1 MEEGGLESGRL
12 LEARSGGRI
21 SRDLGGRSKVCRMGN
36 EEFLKGGGLHC
47 EYCTYMRNVGK
58 AEGRGDIWLRRRR
71 RGAEGDQA
79 MR

>member
-1 MEEGGLESGRL
+1 M
-12 LEARSGGRI
+12 
-21 SRDLGGRSKVCRMGN
+21 CRMGN

-47 EYCTYMRNVGK
+47 EYCTYMRNVRK